1 MVSRSQVLMQM
12 VVLMVALVV
21 RRQHLMVVVGV
32 HGRLLLLVNSQSV
45 LVLRLQLLQGT
56 VAVGLCRGG
65 LRCGRLLLG
74 REKMRRLG
82 GMAVER
88 RKLVEVRLGVVLL
101 ELGQGLLLG
110 GDGRGL
116 RLLLGALLLLKQGL
130 VLLLLGG
137 GCIGG

>member
-12 VVLMVALVV
+12 MVLMVALMV

-56 VAVGLCRGG
+56 VPVGLCRGG

-74 REKMRRLG
+74 REKMRCLG

-88 RKLVEVRLGVVLL
+88 RKLMEVRLGVVLL